1 MVASR
6 KKKFVSLGI
15 WSLSRI
21 PCINKESVPWAL
33 GTVQGP
39 GSWR

>member
-6 KKKFVSLGI
+6 KNKLVSLGI
-15 WSLSRI
+15 WRLSRI
-21 PCINKESVPWAL
+21 PCINKESVPWKL

-39 GSWR
+39 GSRR